1 MLPDVPMC
9 HLLCQAAWLWQG
21 YVVKSKLATVGVTC
35 DCKGSQLLK
44 GEAKF
49 EKEEDKAGQKS
60 DEVQQEE
67 FFLHFGQ
74 FHNISQYFTHLSWD
88 FQCRKR
94 MLTVEAKVDEF
105 LEKTALKSFS
115 AKSSFQKPFSS
126 ETGMAR
132 LLLWPCSMKIAG
144 CCTFHVTN

>member
-9 HLLCQAAWLWQG
+9 HLLCQAAWLWEG
-21 YVVKSKLATVGVTC
+21 YVVKSKLATGVTC

-105 LEKTALKSFS
+105 LEKTALKSFR
-115 AKSSFQKPFSS
+115 AKSSFRQV
-126 ETGMAR
+126 
-132 LLLWPCSMKIAG
+132 W
-144 CCTFHVTN
+144 HVYCRGLVQ

>member
-1 MLPDVPMC
+1 MAGLRREVQIG
-9 HLLCQAAWLWQG
+9 HG
-21 YVVKSKLATVGVTC
+21 GVTC
-35 DCKGSQLLK
+35 NCKGSQLLK

-60 DEVQQEE
+60 DDVQQEE
-67 FFLHFGQ
+67 FFPHFGQ
-74 FHNISQYFTHLSWD
+74 FHNNSQYFTHLSWD

>member
-1 MLPDVPMC
+1 M
-9 HLLCQAAWLWQG
+9 
-21 YVVKSKLATVGVTC
+21 KSKLATVGVTC

-67 FFLHFGQ
+67 FFPHFGQ
-74 FHNISQYFTHLSWD
+74 FHNNSQYFTHLSRD
-88 FQCRKR
+88 FQCGKR

-115 AKSSFQKPFSS
+115 AKSSFQQPFSS

-144 CCTFHVTN
+144 YCTFHVTN